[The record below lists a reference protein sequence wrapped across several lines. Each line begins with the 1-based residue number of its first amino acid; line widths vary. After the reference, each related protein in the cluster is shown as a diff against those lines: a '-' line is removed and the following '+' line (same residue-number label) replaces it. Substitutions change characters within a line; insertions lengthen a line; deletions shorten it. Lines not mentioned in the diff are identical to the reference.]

1 MSLIKIKLPVEEE
14 YKKVVEQYVM
24 IICSM
29 LFMIIL
35 EPIRQF
41 NSITF
46 LMYNILGSLFY
57 NLVFK
62 KIVTFE

>member
-1 MSLIKIKLPVEEE
+1 MSLINIKLPIEEE
-14 YKKVVEQYVM
+14 YKKIVEQYVM

-35 EPIRQF
+35 EPTNQF

-46 LMYNILGSLFY
+46 MLYNILGMLFFH
-57 NLVFK
+57 LVFK

>member
-1 MSLIKIKLPVEEE
+1 MSLINIKLPVEEE
-14 YKKVVEQYVM
+14 YKKIVEQYVM
-24 IICSM
+24 ILCSM

-35 EPIRQF
+35 EPLNKF

-57 NLVFK
+57 NLVFL
-62 KIVTFE
+62 KIVKFE